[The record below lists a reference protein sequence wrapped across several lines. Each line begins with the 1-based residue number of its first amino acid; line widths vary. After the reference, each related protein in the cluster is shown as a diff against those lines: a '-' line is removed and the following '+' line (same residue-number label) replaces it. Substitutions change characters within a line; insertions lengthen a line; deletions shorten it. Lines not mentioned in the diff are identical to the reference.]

1 MKRMA
6 SFFASLF
13 VLVFFIVLIMYT
25 SLGVLHIDNVAGNF
39 GIGITFQIIGFLLLI
54 GLTVMA
60 FFVTKFKVGYLI
72 PLFAVTILYVI
83 LLNILNMFAIFVI
96 ATPVFMLLNMVLLF
110 IYCVV
115 SIPMFIMGF
124 R

>member
-1 MKRMA
+1 MRKMA
-6 SFFASLF
+6 SFVASLF
-13 VLVFFIVLIMYT
+13 ILVFFIVLIMYT
-25 SLGVLHIDNVAGNF
+25 SLGVLHIDNAVGNF
-39 GIGITFQIIGFLLLI
+39 GIGITFQIIGFLLLF

-72 PLFAVTILYVI
+72 PLFGVTILYVI
-83 LLNILNMFAIFVI
+83 LLNILNMFAIFII
-96 ATPVFMLLNMVLLF
+96 ATPVFMLLNMILLF